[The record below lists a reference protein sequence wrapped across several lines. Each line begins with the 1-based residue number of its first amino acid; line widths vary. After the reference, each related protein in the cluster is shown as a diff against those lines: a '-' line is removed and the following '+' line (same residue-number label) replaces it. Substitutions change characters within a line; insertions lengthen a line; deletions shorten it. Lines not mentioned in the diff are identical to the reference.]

1 MSPEGDESQKPKT
14 QGKKKAKTT
23 ETFLKDCA
31 PEYREKFENWWKW
44 YKSRCDELNSQW
56 GSKASA
62 AKEWAL
68 MESSFDADEFRKG
81 CRLWFKQAKSKN
93 NYAPHGYIFLKGKD
107 THVEPYWVAALDF
120 VKDSELG
127 DGFMSEKIHEI
138 NGDGRP
144 VLSQS
149 QVEEL
154 RRIDSEGGY
163 VSNEEAMY
171 IIPGFKVD
179 NPIWKIVRLAA

>member
-1 MSPEGDESQKPKT
+1 
-14 QGKKKAKTT
+14 
-23 ETFLKDCA
+23 
-31 PEYREKFENWWKW
+31 
-44 YKSRCDELNSQW
+44 
-56 GSKASA
+56 
-62 AKEWAL
+62 

-179 NPIWKIVRLAA
+179 NPNWKNVRFAA